1 MDERDRRARLL
12 GLRLRC
18 IRLQR
23 SLVIHR
29 LAESKKTSKLC
40 QRQLYRE
47 RKLRGEYIRVVLNLK
62 EKDPAI
68 FLEYFRMTKECVD
81 EICSTLDARKAQ
93 QTVLARLGTGKQRLQ
108 TRRSGI
114 PVCFPAWK

>member
-23 SLVIHR
+23 SLLIHR
-29 LAESKKTSKLC
+29 LAESKKTSKLY

-47 RKLRGEYIRVVLNLK
+47 RKLRGEYVRVVLNLK

-68 FLEYFRMTKECVD
+68 FFEFFNTEDGKA
-81 EICSTLDARKAQ
+81 IALDKFA
-93 QTVLARLGTGKQRLQ
+93 ARLMPEKHNN
-108 TRRSGI
+108 
-114 PVCFPAWK
+114 CFGAIRHEEVTATN